1 MRYIC
6 CLILTLLF
14 FSCSKFLSD
23 EELKQR
29 LDKAYEKKNWEMAK
43 PLLDEAIERYP
54 DNLENYLSRA
64 VISSNLHDKNYKN
77 ITSDLTV
84 YLDSFPN
91 NYIVKT
97 LRFQSNFSDSQFDEA
112 LKEIDEIILE
122 KGRNPYLL
130 SWKGN
135 VAFSAKKF
143 DIALDSYNQRLRLNG
158 AYDDL
163 KSTYYYTIFSKYFS
177 GNKEGALWDCAFLEK
192 RGFEEDFE
200 LMRLIE
206 EDKLVFEELI
216 NFSVP
221 KASFN
226 QIEDAIN
233 NYCYEIDIFKGGRL
247 HRSKLLDEYYNLT
260 RPHNIKSLLDKPD
273 EVYSLNLSYT
283 DIKELPE
290 EIFQFKNLQYLNL
303 SGNRFKDNVKLFK
316 DLAKLPN
323 LIFLEL
329 NRCYLRKLPDNI
341 NKLNNLV
348 MLSMTF
354 NDFREINENIGHL
367 TKLKYLNIG
376 ANGKLRE
383 LPASIGNLRC
393 LQMLN
398 ISPNGLNGLRD
409 ELANCSELVSIVGNA
424 GTIKRLP
431 ERIEKM
437 VNLRHLNLAANK
449 ITELPDSF
457 GELVSLEDLS
467 LGSNDIRE
475 LPKSFSKLKEL
486 NFCGLAYNRFNEFP
500 EEVLHLEKLQNLWLH
515 NNSFKSIPTEVGNLP
530 NLTHFLIDHQVIT
543 DDNIEAIKAVN
554 PELRVIRQD
563 TRRYVKGPKRKN

>member
-1 MRYIC
+1 
-6 CLILTLLF
+6 
-14 FSCSKFLSD
+14 
-23 EELKQR
+23 
-29 LDKAYEKKNWEMAK
+29 
-43 PLLDEAIERYP
+43 
-54 DNLENYLSRA
+54 
-64 VISSNLHDKNYKN
+64 
-77 ITSDLTV
+77 
-84 YLDSFPN
+84 
-91 NYIVKT
+91 
-97 LRFQSNFSDSQFDEA
+97 
-112 LKEIDEIILE
+112 
-122 KGRNPYLL
+122 
-130 SWKGN
+130 
-135 VAFSAKKF
+135 
-143 DIALDSYNQRLRLNG
+143 
-158 AYDDL
+158 
-163 KSTYYYTIFSKYFS
+163 
-177 GNKEGALWDCAFLEK
+177 
-192 RGFEEDFE
+192 
-200 LMRLIE
+200 
-206 EDKLVFEELI
+206 
-216 NFSVP
+216 
-221 KASFN
+221 
-226 QIEDAIN
+226 
-233 NYCYEIDIFKGGRL
+233 
-247 HRSKLLDEYYNLT
+247 
-260 RPHNIKSLLDKPD
+260 
-273 EVYSLNLSYT
+273 
-283 DIKELPE
+283 
-290 EIFQFKNLQYLNL
+290 
-303 SGNRFKDNVKLFK
+303 
-316 DLAKLPN
+316 
-323 LIFLEL
+323 
-329 NRCYLRKLPDNI
+329 
-341 NKLNNLV
+341 

-449 ITELPDSF
+449 ITELPETF

-515 NNSFKSIPTEVGNLP
+515 NNSFKNIPTEVGNLP